1 MAEDKAEPQL
11 PTGEAGEL
19 ELGLPTE
26 AEDEPELEL
35 HTGAEDEAEVDS
47 HTRADYLADEGVA
60 EDKAEPQ
67 LPTGEAGE
75 LELGLPTEAKD
86 EPELELHT
94 GAEDEAEVDS
104 HTQILWLMR
113 LWLKL
118 LVDDWRL
125 VMNWLMWMAEEGN
138 ILP

>member
-47 HTRADYLADEGVA
+47 HTRADSLADEAVVEAVGRRLEAGDELAHVDGGGGEHLAVISA
-60 EDKAEPQ
+60 EDASAQ
-67 LPTGEAGE
+67 L
-75 LELGLPTEAKD
+75 LLPSGSCR
-86 EPELELHT
+86 P
-94 GAEDEAEVDS
+94 
-104 HTQILWLMR
+104 
-113 LWLKL
+113 LKCAHQF
-118 LVDDWRL
+118 VHQ
-125 VMNWLMWMAEEGN
+125 
-138 ILP
+138 